1 MFWGTIV
8 KENKPYKTNAD
19 LEEHEYPILHIS
31 NVALPKGHSSNSKA
45 YLLASQGKDIKDLV
59 VACLQK
65 DKNEV

>member
-1 MFWGTIV
+1 MFWGTVV
-8 KENKPYKTNAD
+8 KENKPYKTSAA
-19 LEEHEYPILHIS
+19 LEEQDYPILHIS
-31 NVALPKGHSSNSKA
+31 NVALPKDHKLDKKA